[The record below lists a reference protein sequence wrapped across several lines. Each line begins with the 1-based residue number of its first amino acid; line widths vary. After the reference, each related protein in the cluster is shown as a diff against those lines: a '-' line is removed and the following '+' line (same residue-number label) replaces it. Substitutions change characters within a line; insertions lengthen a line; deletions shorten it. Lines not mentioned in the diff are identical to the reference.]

1 MLIIASMRGAHDPF
15 AQLDLNLLRALDVLL
30 AERHVTRAAAR
41 LSLTQSAASR
51 ALARLREELGDPLL
65 VRGPSGALLPT
76 ARAEQLAP
84 VVRRILEELAVAWR
98 GEAFDPK
105 TARRRFTLATT
116 DYGEMVLLPG
126 LVARL
131 AREAPGIHLSAQ
143 SVVADNVASLANGDI
158 DMRLIPSS
166 AAGGAG
172 AGLYQRHLFDETFV
186 VAMRA
191 GHPAASG
198 KLTIDRFCA
207 LDHLLISPRGT
218 LGGAVDVALAKLG
231 RTRNVTVTVPHFLV
245 APHVIAATDLV
256 ITLAARVAAAFADT
270 HQLVLRP
277 PPLEV
282 PSFSIYL
289 QWHQRT
295 HADPAQRWFRDQ
307 LAEVGSKLAVPR
319 AARVT
324 AK

>member
-1 MLIIASMRGAHDPF
+1 MRDNY
-15 AQLDLNLLRALDVLL
+15 LDSCRFV
-30 AERHVTRAAAR
+30 V
-41 LSLTQSAASR
+41 
-51 ALARLREELGDPLL
+51 
-65 VRGPSGALLPT
+65 SGADY
-76 ARAEQLAP
+76 AEL
-84 VVRRILEELAVAWR
+84 
-98 GEAFDPK
+98 
-105 TARRRFTLATT
+105 
-116 DYGEMVLLPG
+116 VLLPG
-126 LVARL
+126 LAARL
-131 AREAPGIHLSAQ
+131 AELAPGLTLSFVPMPGDLPGAL
-143 SVVADNVASLANGDI
+143 ASGDVDAI
-158 DMRLIPSS
+158 LVPGPMS
-166 AAGGAG
+166 GAR
-172 AGLYQRHLFDETFV
+172 LYQRHLLDESFV

-198 KLTIDRFCA
+198 KLTLDRFCA

-218 LGGAVDVALAKLG
+218 LGGAVDVSLAKLG

-256 ITLAARVAAAFADT
+256 ITLAARVAAAFADA

-295 HADPAQRWFRDQ
+295 HTDPAQRWFRDQ
-307 LAEVGSKLAVPR
+307 LAEVAAKLPVPR
-319 AARVT
+319 AARAAAA